1 MIRRSI
7 HRPVHRR
14 RPLAA
19 VLAACALAAG
29 CTALPVGAGSG
40 SYRVTAYF
48 TKAVAFYPKSQV
60 QVMGMRVGT
69 VESVTPQQDGRVK
82 VVASIDEDV
91 PLPADARA
99 AIVPL
104 SLIGERTL
112 TFAPAWRPGTSRL
125 RDDAVVPV
133 ERTEVPVEV
142 DQALKSFTTLL
153 KSFNLAD
160 ANKMLHDGAQA
171 MSGNGTAFNRALQ
184 QTADLTT
191 TLAGQ
196 DRQLLQVAANLHKL
210 AKQVNGRQRT
220 VTKLIDDFATVSDA
234 LVGER
239 REIAAFIT
247 SLADLV
253 REGKVLITDYR
264 ESLVSDLGTIA
275 QISLVVKGNSAR
287 TAEFVR
293 AIGPLVYGS
302 QNMTNY
308 KTHSFTSRV
317 ALDNVLR
324 GYLAAAMREPSV
336 SEKVPC
342 LPPPWSN
349 CE

>member
-1 MIRRSI
+1 LIRRL
-7 HRPVHRR
+7 VRR
-14 RPLAA
+14 RRAPAA
-19 VLAACALAAG
+19 VLAGCALAAG
-29 CTALPVGAGSG
+29 CSALPVGGASG

-82 VVASIDEDV
+82 VVASIYEDV

-112 TFAPAWRPGTSRL
+112 TFAPAWRPGNSKL
-125 RDDAVVPV
+125 RDDAVIPV
-133 ERTEVPVEV
+133 EHTEVPVEV

-160 ANKMLHDGAQA
+160 ANKLLHDGAQA
-171 MSGNGTAFNRALQ
+171 LSGNGTAFNSALQ
-184 QTADLTT
+184 QTADLTST
-191 TLAGQ
+191 IAGQ
-196 DRQLLQVAANLHKL
+196 DEQLLEVAANLHKL
-210 AKQVNGRQRT
+210 AKQVNSRQRT
-220 VTKLIDDFATVSDA
+220 VTKLIDDFSTVSNA

-239 REIAAFIT
+239 REIAAFIR
-247 SLADLV
+247 SLAELV
-253 REGKVLITDYR
+253 RNGKVLITDYQ
-264 ESLVSDLGTIA
+264 EKLVSDLGTIA
-275 QISLVVKGNSAR
+275 QISLVVKGNSAQ
-287 TAEFVR
+287 TAQFVR
-293 AIGPLVYGS
+293 TIGPLVYGS

-308 KTHSFTSRV
+308 KTRAFTSRV

-324 GYLAAAMREPSV
+324 GYLAAALREPSV
-336 SEKVPC
+336 NENVPC